1 MNSLHCAQSRLI
13 LTVKSFVSKYYN
25 YLIYISILL
34 LLISLKISNPNI
46 VKSVSFLSFDL
57 YQKVFPLRKQNSDVI
72 IVDIDEKSLSKFG
85 QFPWNRSVFAKILSN
100 INEAEPKVIGFDV
113 FFSEKDKQTPE
124 EFIKAYDL
132 KSLDLVDE
140 LKNIE
145 SHDEYFTKE
154 LGNSK
159 SVLAVLGST
168 EESFKKSTG

>member
-1 MNSLHCAQSRLI
+1 M
-13 LTVKSFVSKYYN
+13 KSFASKYSN
-25 YLIYISILL
+25 YITYFFILI
-34 LLISLKISNPNI
+34 LLISLKISNPSI

-57 YQKVFPLRKQNSDVI
+57 YQKVFPLSKQNSDVI

-100 INEAEPKVIGFDV
+100 INEAAPKAIGFDV
-113 FFSEKDKQTPE
+113 FFSEKDKQSPE

-132 KSLDLVDE
+132 KSFDLINE

-159 SVLAVLGST
+159 SVVAVLGST
-168 EESFKKSTG
+168 EKSLKRYSREPKARFFKS